1 MNNGK
6 KKSKDI
12 LFKYALFGFLF
23 GFIFPLLSI
32 IVEISRQSLAFSWQS
47 VTAVHNNHLL
57 WIIDTAP
64 IFWGLF
70 AYNTGIG
77 QKKLLIQTEKFEQLV
92 EQRSK
97 DIVRQKLFYEALV
110 DNNPIATVTLD
121 QDQKII
127 SINPAFQTLFGYH
140 QEEVMGVY
148 LDDLIANPDRPQE
161 ATNITRMAWEGSA
174 VHEFGKRRRKDGKL
188 VDVEI
193 FGEQIR
199 INGNRIGVLG
209 LYRDITAEKKAQEA
223 LSASEE
229 RFRIMFDDSPVAL
242 RMEDYSGMKKWLD
255 ENFDKDVSLA
265 GYAEDHP
272 DIFSYLIQLPKIID
286 LNDATLWMFG
296 AKDKQE
302 MQSFLHN
309 ILGPESHQEAIAI
322 IDAMR
327 SGKTTIEAEL
337 IYNRLDGQKI
347 YTITK
352 LSIIPGH
359 EKDWGRILFSNM
371 DITERKLAEERL
383 TYLSLHDIMTG
394 IYNRAFFEEEMSRL
408 SKSRYYPI
416 SILVTDMDNLKSI
429 NDKYGHQAGDLA
441 LQKIAKIIKDC
452 FRSEDVAARI
462 GGDEMAVLL
471 QGLDAD
477 GAANAKDR
485 ILEAIEAQNQLNSS
499 GVQLSISIGC
509 GTATAGESLANTFK
523 LADERMY
530 LEKKRKKD
538 KLSLNTNTQ

>member
-1 MNNGK
+1 MK
-6 KKSKDI
+6 KVNTKFLVFKFTLFGI
-12 LFKYALFGFLF
+12 LFGLL
-23 GFIFPLLSI
+23 FPLIALGN
-32 IVEISRQSLAFSWQS
+32 EILNHSLKFSWQ
-47 VTAVHNNHLL
+47 TIQMLHHDQLF

-64 IFWGLF
+64 FFLGLF
-70 AYNTGIG
+70 AYSVGIR
-77 QKKLLIQTEKFEQLV
+77 QKQLFLQTEKLEQLV

-127 SINPAFQTLFGYH
+127 SINPAFQNLFGYH
-140 QEEVMGVY
+140 QEEVMGIY

-161 ATNITRMAWEGSA
+161 ASNITRMAWEGSA

-209 LYRDITAEKKAQEA
+209 LYRDITAEKEAQEA

-242 RMEDYSGMKKWLD
+242 RMEDYSEMKKWLD
-255 ENFDKDVSLA
+255 ENCSSDLPLTDYVK
-265 GYAEDHP
+265 EHT
-272 DIFSYLIQLPKIID
+272 DIFTYLAQLPKIID

-296 AKDKQE
+296 ANDKQE
-302 MQSFLHN
+302 LQNFLHN
-309 ILGPESHQEAIAI
+309 ILSAESRPEAVAIVE
-322 IDAMR
+322 AMR
-327 SGKTTIEAEL
+327 SGETSIEAEL
-337 IYNRLDGQKI
+337 VYNRLDGQKI

-383 TYLSLHDIMTG
+383 TYISLHDIMTG

-416 SILVTDMDNLKSI
+416 SILVMDMDNLKSI
-429 NDKYGHQAGDLA
+429 NDKYGHQAGDQA
-441 LQKIAKIIKDC
+441 LQNIARIIKDC
-452 FRSEDVAARI
+452 FRSEDVVARI

-471 QGLDAD
+471 QGLDAN
-477 GAANAKDR
+477 GAANAKER
-485 ILEAIEAQNQLNSS
+485 ILTCIEAHNRLLTTDIR
-499 GVQLSISIGC
+499 LSISIGW
-509 GTATAGESLANTFK
+509 GTATAGDSLANTFK

-530 LEKKRKKD
+530 LEKKRKK
-538 KLSLNTNTQ
+538 

>member
-1 MNNGK
+1 MK
-6 KKSKDI
+6 KANTNFLVFKI
-12 LFKYALFGFLF
+12 TLFGILFGFLF
-23 GFIFPLLSI
+23 PLIAIGS
-32 IVEISRQSLAFSWQS
+32 EILNHSLGLSWQ
-47 VTAVHNNHLL
+47 TIRELHNNRLI

-64 IFWGLF
+64 FFLGLF
-70 AYNTGIG
+70 AYGVGIR
-77 QKKLLIQTEKFEQLV
+77 QKQLLQQTEKLEQLV

-127 SINPAFQTLFGYH
+127 SVNPAFQSLFGYH

-161 ATNITRMAWEGSA
+161 ASNITQMVWEGSA

-209 LYRDITAEKKAQEA
+209 LYRDITAEKEAQEA

-242 RMEDYSGMKKWLD
+242 RMEDYSDMKKWLD
-255 ENFDKDVSLA
+255 ENYDSDLPLSM
-265 GYAEDHP
+265 YAEEHP
-272 DIFSYLIQLPKIID
+272 DILAYLSQFPKIID

-296 AKDKQE
+296 ANNKQE
-302 MQSFLHN
+302 MQNFLQN
-309 ILGPESHQEAIAI
+309 ILSFECHRDALAIL
-322 IDAMR
+322 DAMR
-327 SGKTTIEAEL
+327 SGETSIEAEM

-359 EKDWGRILFSNM
+359 EEDWGRILFSNM

-383 TYLSLHDIMTG
+383 TYISLHDIMTG

-416 SILVTDMDNLKSI
+416 SIMVMDMDNLKNI
-429 NDKYGHQAGDLA
+429 NDKYGHQAGDQA
-441 LQKIAKIIKDC
+441 LQNIAKIVKDC
-452 FRSEDVAARI
+452 FRSEDVVARI
-462 GGDEMAVLL
+462 GGDEIAVLL
-471 QGLDAD
+471 QGLDAK
-477 GAANAKDR
+477 GSANAKER
-485 ILEAIEAQNQLNSS
+485 ILAAIDAHNKLLTTD
-499 GVQLSISIGC
+499 VKLSISIGW
-509 GTATAGESLANTFK
+509 GTAIAGDSLASTFK

-530 LEKKRKKD
+530 LEKKTKK
-538 KLSLNTNTQ
+538 

>member
-1 MNNGK
+1 M
-6 KKSKDI
+6 KSKSTTLVFKYVLFGI
-12 LFKYALFGFLF
+12 LFGYL
-23 GFIFPLLSI
+23 FPLMAIFS
-32 IVEISRQSLAFSWQS
+32 EISGNGLPLTWQSLRSLQ
-47 VTAVHNNHLL
+47 NNHLI
-57 WIIDTAP
+57 WIISTAP
-64 IFWGLF
+64 FFLGLF
-70 AYNTGIG
+70 AYSAGIR
-77 QKKLLIQTEKFEQLV
+77 QKKLVLQTEKLEQLV

-127 SINPAFQTLFGYH
+127 SINPAFQNLFGYR
-140 QEEVMGVY
+140 QEEIMGVY
-148 LDDLIANPDRPQE
+148 LDDLIANPERPQE
-161 ATNITRMAWEGSA
+161 ASNITRMAWEGSA
-174 VHEFGKRRRKDGKL
+174 VHEFGKRRRKDGRL

-209 LYRDITAEKKAQEA
+209 LYRDITAEKEAQEA

-242 RMEDYSGMKKWLD
+242 RMEDYSEMKKWLD
-255 ENFDKDVSLA
+255 ENYDSDLPLA
-265 GYAEDHP
+265 IYAEDHP
-272 DIFSYLIQLPKIID
+272 DIFTYLAQLPKIID

-296 AKDKQE
+296 ADNKKE
-302 MQSFLHN
+302 MQQSLHN
-309 ILGPESHQEAIAI
+309 IISKESRQEAFEIV
-322 IDAMR
+322 DALR
-327 SGKTTIEAEL
+327 RGETSIEAEL

-394 IYNRAFFEEEMSRL
+394 VYNRAFFEEEMSRL

-416 SILVTDMDNLKSI
+416 SILVADMDNLKNI
-429 NDKYGHQAGDLA
+429 NDQYGHQAGDLA
-441 LQKIAKIIKDC
+441 LRNIARIIKDC
-452 FRSEDVAARI
+452 FRSEDVIARI

-471 QGLDAD
+471 QGLDAI
-477 GAANAKDR
+477 GTLNAKER
-485 ILEAIEAQNQLNSS
+485 ILSAIEAHNQHSNSD
-499 GVQLSISIGC
+499 VKLSISIGW
-509 GTATAGESLANTFK
+509 GTAVAGDSLTSTFK

-530 LEKKRKKD
+530 MEKKRKKE
-538 KLSLNTNTQ
+538 KQSLIADTQ

>member
-1 MNNGK
+1 MKKNNTK
-6 KKSKDI
+6 YLVFKFT
-12 LFKYALFGFLF
+12 LFGILFGFM
-23 GFIFPLLSI
+23 FPLIALGNE
-32 IVEISRQSLAFSWQS
+32 IVNHSLGFSWQ
-47 VTAVHNNHLL
+47 TIQALHKNHLI

-64 IFWGLF
+64 FFLGLF
-70 AYNTGIG
+70 AYGIG
-77 QKKLLIQTEKFEQLV
+77 IRQKRLLQQNARLEQMVEK
-92 EQRSK
+92 RSK
-97 DIVRQKLFYEALV
+97 DIIRQKLFYEALV

-121 QDQKII
+121 QEQKII
-127 SINPAFQTLFGYH
+127 SVNPAFQTLFEYH
-140 QEEVMGVY
+140 QDEVMGAY
-148 LDDLIANPDRPQE
+148 LDDLIANPERPHE
-161 ATNITRMAWEGSA
+161 AANITRKVWEDGA

-209 LYRDITAEKKAQEA
+209 LYRDITAEKEAQEA

-242 RMEDYSGMKKWLD
+242 RMEDYSAMKKWLD
-255 ENFDKDVSLA
+255 ENYQHNDLSLCD
-265 GYAEDHP
+265 YIEEHP
-272 DIFSYLIQLPKIID
+272 DLFTYLAQLPRIID

-296 AKDKQE
+296 ANDRQE
-302 MQSFLHN
+302 MQNFLHD
-309 ILGPESHQEAIAI
+309 ILSPESRHEAAAI

-327 SGKTTIEAEL
+327 SGKTSFEVEL

-352 LSIIPGH
+352 LSVIPGH

-383 TYLSLHDIMTG
+383 TYISLHDIMTG

-408 SKSRYYPI
+408 SGSRYFPI
-416 SILVTDMDNLKSI
+416 SILVIDMDNLKKI
-429 NDKYGHQAGDLA
+429 NDQYGHQAGDLA
-441 LQKIAKIIKDC
+441 LQNVAQLIKDC
-452 FRSEDVAARI
+452 FRNEDVIARI

-477 GAANAKDR
+477 GALNARER
-485 ILEAIEAQNQLNSS
+485 ILNAIQAHNQKNPNNI
-499 GVQLSISIGC
+499 QLSISIGC
-509 GTATAGESLANTFK
+509 GTALMGESLVNTFN

-530 LEKKRKKD
+530 KEKERKKNR
-538 KLSLNTNTQ
+538 S

>member
-1 MNNGK
+1 M
-6 KKSKDI
+6 
-12 LFKYALFGFLF
+12 
-23 GFIFPLLSI
+23 
-32 IVEISRQSLAFSWQS
+32 
-47 VTAVHNNHLL
+47 
-57 WIIDTAP
+57 
-64 IFWGLF
+64 
-70 AYNTGIG
+70 GI
-77 QKKLLIQTEKFEQLV
+77 
-92 EQRSK
+92 
-97 DIVRQKLFYEALV
+97 
-110 DNNPIATVTLD
+110 
-121 QDQKII
+121 
-127 SINPAFQTLFGYH
+127 
-140 QEEVMGVY
+140 Y

-209 LYRDITAEKKAQEA
+209 LYRDITAEKEAQEA

-265 GYAEDHP
+265 VYAEDHP

-296 AKDKQE
+296 ANDKQE
-302 MQSFLHN
+302 MQEFLHN
-309 ILGPESHQEAIAI
+309 ILGPESRQEAIAI

-327 SGKTTIEAEL
+327 SGKTSIEAEL

-383 TYLSLHDIMTG
+383 TYISLHDIMTG

-441 LQKIAKIIKDC
+441 LQKIARTIKDC
-452 FRSEDVAARI
+452 FRNEDVIARI

-471 QGLDAD
+471 QGLDAE
-477 GAANAKDR
+477 GASNAKER
-485 ILEAIEAQNQLNSS
+485 ILAAIEAQNRLNPVD
-499 GVQLSISIGC
+499 VQLSISIGC
-509 GTATAGESLANTFK
+509 GTATAGESLISTFK

-530 LEKKRKKD
+530 LEKKRRKE

>member
-1 MNNGK
+1 M
-6 KKSKDI
+6 
-12 LFKYALFGFLF
+12 L
-23 GFIFPLLSI
+23 
-32 IVEISRQSLAFSWQS
+32 
-47 VTAVHNNHLL
+47 
-57 WIIDTAP
+57 
-64 IFWGLF
+64 
-70 AYNTGIG
+70 
-77 QKKLLIQTEKFEQLV
+77 QTEKLEQLV

-127 SINPAFQTLFGYH
+127 SINPAFQSLFGYH

-148 LDDLIANPDRPQE
+148 LDDLIANPERPKE
-161 ATNITRMAWEGSA
+161 ASNITRMAWEGSA

-209 LYRDITAEKKAQEA
+209 LYRDITAEKEAQEA

-242 RMEDYSGMKKWLD
+242 RMEDYSEMKKWLD
-255 ENFDKDVSLA
+255 ENYDSDLPLA
-265 GYAEDHP
+265 VYAEDHP
-272 DIFSYLIQLPKIID
+272 DIFTYLAQLPKIID

-296 AKDKQE
+296 ADNKQE
-302 MQSFLHN
+302 MQQSLHN
-309 ILGPESHQEAIAI
+309 IVSPESRREAVAI
-322 IDAMR
+322 VDAMR
-327 SGKTTIEAEL
+327 SGETSIEAEL

-359 EKDWGRILFSNM
+359 EKDWSRILFSNM

-383 TYLSLHDIMTG
+383 TYISLHDIMTG

-416 SILVTDMDNLKSI
+416 SILVMDMDNLKNI
-429 NDKYGHQAGDLA
+429 NDKYGHQAGDQA
-441 LQKIAKIIKDC
+441 LQNIARIIKDC
-452 FRSEDVAARI
+452 FRSEDVVARI
-462 GGDEMAVLL
+462 GGDEIAVLL
-471 QGLDAD
+471 QGLDAN
-477 GAANAKDR
+477 GAANAKER
-485 ILEAIEAQNQLNSS
+485 VLSCIEAHNQLGTSD
-499 GVQLSISIGC
+499 VKLSVSIGWAS
-509 GTATAGESLANTFK
+509 ATAGDSLASAFK

-530 LEKKRKKD
+530 VEKKKKKD
-538 KLSLNTNTQ
+538 